1 MNPLNKLFSLLVRGP
16 GVGDGGPA
24 PQLPGGGGGV
34 QQALRDAGLL
44 HGGRVHA
51 GAVHV
56 AQLHHARWLARIV
69 RGRDDLW
76 YVLKEFLYDYL
87 V

>member
-1 MNPLNKLFSLLVRGP
+1 MSTTSYRFGTPLNKLFVLLVRVP

-34 QQALRDAGLL
+34 QQALRDARLL

-56 AQLHHARWLARIV
+56 AQLHHARRLARIV
-69 RGRDDLW
+69 RGRDDL
-76 YVLKEFLYDYL
+76 
-87 V
+87 

>member
-1 MNPLNKLFSLLVRGP
+1 MNPLNKLFVLLVRGP

-69 RGRDDLW
+69 RGRDDL
-76 YVLKEFLYDYL
+76 
-87 V
+87 